1 MTPPAISIIGFGSDL
16 LRIERI
22 IRMGARNG
30 KLLLDRL
37 LAPAEIHGAET
48 DWRYVAGLVACKEAF
63 FKALGTGVVRPL
75 RWADVSI
82 GGGRINPTVALDG
95 AAAKI
100 FADIGGSEC
109 RLTIC
114 ADRTFILATVT
125 LLGRAAR
132 QPADGA
138 LNFGEM

>member
-1 MTPPAISIIGFGSDL
+1 MIAVAETISPTIIGFGSDL

-37 LAPAEIHGAET
+37 LAPAEHREGET
-48 DWRYVAGLVACKEAF
+48 NWRYVAGLVACKEAF

-75 RWADVSI
+75 RWADVAI
-82 GGGRINPTVALDG
+82 GGTPICPTVALDG
-95 AAAKI
+95 AAAKV
-100 FADIGGSEC
+100 FADMGGSEC

-114 ADRTFILATVT
+114 ADKTFILATVT
-125 LLGRAAR
+125 LLGSPA
-132 QPADGA
+132 QPHF
-138 LNFGEM
+138 FGES